1 MTTRRKAAWVLTVLF
16 VFVLLFSHLFVI
28 AEADHECSGEDCPIC
43 EILAVVS
50 CTIKELAL
58 IGAVAI
64 VCAVLISAFAK
75 VRNVGENTRSV
86 SSLITLKVKL
96 SN

>member
-1 MTTRRKAAWVLTVLF
+1 MTTRRKAAWVLTILF

-58 IGAVAI
+58 IGAVVI